1 MDPATPEFYT
11 YAHTLSLHDALP
23 ISDDRPHPVL
33 RRHGGDD
40 PPGLGDAVDLRDRLL
55 PQLLR
60 PDRTAAVPV
69 AQRAG
74 GAAHA
79 AVAALPGAQRD
90 RRGLDAVRL
99 LGDREPADGAGDLA
113 GLLGAAVRHH
123 RRGDLPAG

>member
-23 ISDDRPHPVL
+23 IADDRQHPVL
-33 RRHGGDD
+33 RSHGGDD
-40 PPGLGDAVDLRDRLL
+40 PPGLGDAVDIRDRFL

-79 AVAALPGAQRD
+79 AVAALHGAQRD
-90 RRGLDAVRL
+90 RRGLEAVGP
-99 LGDREPADGAGDLA
+99 LGEWEPDDGAGVT
-113 GLLGAAVRHH
+113 GTG
-123 RRGDLPAG
+123 RRKRGIPEH